1 MVNLGLIGLGGICQ
15 GKHIKELKNVKD
27 AKIVA
32 LCDIDKARL
41 DHVAQDLNVPADHCF
56 TDYHDLIACADV
68 EAVEICT
75 PNYLHIPM
83 AVAAVEAGKAINVEK
98 PLSINTEEAL
108 ALKEALDKHPVK
120 NMMCFSYR
128 FLPAVR
134 YAKYIMEQNMIGK
147 VNGIKV
153 EYLKNSALWEGRR
166 LDWRF
171 VKEYAGT
178 GVLGDLGVHLIDM
191 ASFLCGDFHSVCG
204 QTGIVVKER
213 QKLDSDEWAPV
224 ETDDYCNFLATL
236 GDDIP
241 ASFTITRCALGNAN
255 TIRYEIYGNDGAIS
269 FDLNNPTVLAVC
281 IGPIDKKAN
290 TLHTIPVPQ
299 EYVITQ
305 EQMFADL
312 LNGVPCRYLPTVEDG
327 LKCQKILDAL
337 LESSEKKCWITL

>member
-1 MVNLGLIGLGGICQ
+1 MVKLGLIGLGGICQ
-15 GKHIKELKNVKD
+15 GKHIKELKDVKD
-27 AKIVA
+27 VQIAA
-32 LCDIDKARL
+32 LCDIDKERL
-41 DHVAQDLNVPADHCF
+41 AYVAKNLNIPEDHCF

-98 PLSINTEEAL
+98 PLSINMQEAM
-108 ALKEALDKHPVK
+108 ALKEALEKHPVK

-191 ASFLCGDFHSVCG
+191 ASFLCGDFHAVCG

-269 FDLNNPTVLAVC
+269 FDLNNPTVLNVC

-290 TLHTIPVPQ
+290 TLHTVPVPQ

-305 EQMFADL
+305 EQMFSDL